1 MVAHILLPEI
11 DEENPATLSKSIITD
26 ILRSEMK
33 FDKVVITD
41 DMTMGAITENFDI
54 GDAAVK
60 SIMAGADIIL
70 VCHDHE
76 KQVKVLETL
85 KQAAVDGI
93 IPEDELDMHIYR
105 ILKLKQK
112 YNLNDEKIE
121 SVDVE
126 KINEKIRDIL
136 GKGFCALKFL

>member
-136 GKGFCALKFL
+136 GKDFCALKFL